1 MNLYGQE
8 MDETI
13 SPLAANMGWTIA
25 WNRQIVTSSVVKP
38 WKCSVSMAQKNWLV
52 W

>member
-13 SPLAANMGWTIA
+13 SPLAATWAGLSPG
-25 WNRQIVTSSVVKP
+25 NRQIVTSSVVKP
-38 WKCSVSMAQKNWLV
+38 GSAA
-52 W
+52 